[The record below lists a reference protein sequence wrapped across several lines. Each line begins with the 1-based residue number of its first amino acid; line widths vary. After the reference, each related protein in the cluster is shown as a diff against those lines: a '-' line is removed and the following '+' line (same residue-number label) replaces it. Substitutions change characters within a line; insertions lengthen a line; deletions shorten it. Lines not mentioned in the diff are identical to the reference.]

1 MEQWSEKWNYGSFPL
16 SADLSSQDHKAK
28 LAQGWTHLEQ
38 NAIEQNSNVN
48 AYNGDNLYKFKF

>member
-1 MEQWSEKWNYGSFPL
+1 M
-16 SADLSSQDHKAK
+16 AK

-48 AYNGDNLYKFKF
+48 AYNGDNLNKFKF